1 MAKKIA
7 SSAQPPLSVNPVL
20 EIQAKAVAMPSIPA
34 RGVLG
39 TARCLLPMLLLTALS
54 GRDIP
59 PDNFT
64 PMADQPQTQSNPD
77 IPYWANDRF
86 DRLRF
91 TNDFTQH
98 FLLSRN
104 PRDLHAFAFFPPA
117 PPTLES
123 EIPVLAP
130 LASGPPADP
139 ELSAFVG
146 EVFYPFLGV
155 RLAYGELS
163 KPLRVEILAYRDA
176 KVAQQGAIHAL
187 ILSLKDADPAESQAQ
202 LAALAARQAPRIA
215 ELEAESEKILLQLRQ
230 IHVLGV
236 PVEYT
241 DLIEKPEWRERAE
254 ADTPS
259 DPAEIRLQ
267 AEAIRGIA
275 FYEAGFT
282 AAQRHLLFEES
293 TELYDKARGA
303 STETKAG
310 FRVLYFS
317 PQSAKIPIPLDL
329 PPSLAAKIA
338 EYTSAKEALVA
349 EVREALN
356 ATKDSIADSRM
367 DALAALGARQ
377 QARFAALDAKAD
389 DIRQGLAELPN
400 LPGPPTA
407 PSLPPDLTA
416 RIYTYRAHKVELL
429 RKLRSMLASPTP
441 TVPAGH
447 AGQGEQSGDP
457 VAGALAWMH
466 DGLSRTEVQST
477 ELRVSV
483 DEFDRLQAELI
494 EGLNKEEN
502 SIREQLAAYELATH
516 GRTDRKSINDL
527 LRDFEDARLR
537 QEIWEKY
544 KDYQEAVMMP
554 GLSAGQRRLLFDA
567 AVEHLDLPLPAGEK
581 IN

>member
-1 MAKKIA
+1 VQSRPNIQDPTVARHVDPA
-7 SSAQPPLSVNPVL
+7 GGVLRAVWRLLPVL
-20 EIQAKAVAMPSIPA
+20 LMS
-34 RGVLG
+34 
-39 TARCLLPMLLLTALS
+39 LLPGRALAADNTAALA
-54 GRDIP
+54 GL
-59 PDNFT
+59 
-64 PMADQPQTQSNPD
+64 QQTQTNPD

-98 FLLSRN
+98 FLLSRD

-130 LASGPPADP
+130 LASGPTADP

-176 KVAQQGAIHAL
+176 KVAQQGALHAL
-187 ILSLKDADPAESQAQ
+187 ILSLKDADPASRDAQ
-202 LAALAARQAPRIA
+202 LAGLAARQAPRIA
-215 ELEAESEKILLQLRQ
+215 ELDAEAEKILQQLRQ
-230 IHVLGV
+230 IRVLGL

-241 DLIEKPEWRERAE
+241 DLVEKPEWRERASVG
-254 ADTPS
+254 TPS

-267 AEAIRGIA
+267 ADATRGVA
-275 FYEAGFT
+275 FYQAGLS
-282 AAQRHLLFEES
+282 AAQRRLLFEES
-293 TELYDKARGA
+293 IELFDRARGYFPEA
-303 STETKAG
+303 KAG

-317 PQSAKIPIPLDL
+317 PLSARIPIPLDL
-329 PPSLAAKIA
+329 PPSLAGKIA
-338 EYTSAKEALVA
+338 EYTSAKDALRA
-349 EVREALN
+349 EVREALRE
-356 ATKDSIADSRM
+356 TKDSIADSRM

-377 QARFAALDAKAD
+377 QARFAALDARAD
-389 DIRQGLAELPN
+389 DIRRGLAELPN

-416 RIYTYRAHKVELL
+416 RIYAYRAHKVELL

-441 TVPAGH
+441 TIADGH
-447 AGQGEQSGDP
+447 AAHGDQSGDP

-483 DEFDRLQAELI
+483 DEFDRLQTELI
-494 EGLNKEEN
+494 EALNKEEN
-502 SIREQLAAYELATH
+502 SIREQLAAYELSTH
-516 GRTDRKSINDL
+516 GRADRKSINDL
-527 LRDFEDARLR
+527 LRDFEDARQR
-537 QEIWEKY
+537 QEVWEKY
-544 KDYQEAVMMP
+544 KDYQQAALMP

-567 AVEHLDLPLPAGEK
+567 AVEHLGLPLPAGEK